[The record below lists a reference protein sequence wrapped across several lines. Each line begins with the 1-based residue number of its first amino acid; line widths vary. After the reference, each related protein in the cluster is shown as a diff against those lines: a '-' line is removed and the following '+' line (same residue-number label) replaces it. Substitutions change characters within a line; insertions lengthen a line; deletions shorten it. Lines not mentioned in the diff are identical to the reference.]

1 MSRTLP
7 DVCAPGN
14 VTSAPSRGFSGMI
27 IPNGVIRDSLPFVIF
42 FLGPWHTR
50 SSGDE
55 ATPRPAPDSE
65 RCNNRLWRHS
75 TGVVEY
81 GHVSREVAFLKI
93 DHQRGVLMELANRR
107 LLLFGLSLCLQLTE
121 ASIARARAQ
130 SESDQTPATPAQSKK
145 LDRKATKEMGPAY
158 GSWLTDEVPEIIT
171 DAERRAFLQLSTNEE
186 RQQFI
191 EIFWDRRNPEPDSP
205 VNSYREEHY
214 RRLAYADEHFSSGIT
229 GRKTDRGR
237 IYILWG
243 APDEIESHPTG
254 GTYDRPMT
262 QGGGSTTTYPWELWR
277 YRHLEGIGENI
288 EIEFVDP
295 TGSGEYRITRD
306 PCEKDALSHVPGAGQ
321 SLSEQLGQST
331 RAGRFTNSNATTC
344 PVPLGG
350 TSAGMN
356 EFDNLDRFFRVQ
368 HAPEHF
374 KDLAEKVSSRI
385 AANQLRFEYRADFMR
400 ATSNTVLVPITVQLR
415 NRDLSFQGK
424 QGMQSAVLD
433 LYGRISDPGGRVVQT
448 FEDVISRDFPESLFQ
463 SSLELYSIYQKIV
476 PLRSGLYRL
485 DLVIKDTQS
494 GNIGV
499 MNAAL
504 RVPRFE
510 EEKLDASSLVLAD
523 QIELVATSQIG
534 GGQFVLG
541 AYKVRPRLSQE
552 FSSTDKLGI
561 YLQLYNL
568 KLDEATHKTKVAV
581 AYRITKN
588 QREVWQGVETPD
600 HLHQGG
606 EQLTIERFLP
616 VNSLPPGRY
625 TIEVTALDL
634 LTNETVIRTADFT
647 VKPAPPRSDGSIPSP
662 AS

>member
-1 MSRTLP
+1 ME
-7 DVCAPGN
+7 
-14 VTSAPSRGFSGMI
+14 VT
-27 IPNGVIRDSLPFVIF
+27 
-42 FLGPWHTR
+42 
-50 SSGDE
+50 
-55 ATPRPAPDSE
+55 
-65 RCNNRLWRHS
+65 
-75 TGVVEY
+75 
-81 GHVSREVAFLKI
+81 
-93 DHQRGVLMELANRR
+93 NRR
-107 LLLFGLSLCLQLTE
+107 LLLFGFCLCLLLT
-121 ASIARARAQ
+121 AGSVTRAQ
-130 SESDQTPATPAQSKK
+130 SESEQTRASNAQSKK
-145 LDRKATKEMGPAY
+145 QNRKATKEMGPAY
-158 GSWLTDEVPEIIT
+158 GTWLKDEVPEIIT

-191 EIFWDRRNPEPDSP
+191 EIFWDRRNPEQDSP
-205 VNSYREEHY
+205 VNSYKEEHY
-214 RRLAYADEHFSSGIT
+214 RRLAYADEHFSSGII

-243 APDEIESHPTG
+243 PPDEIESHPTG
-254 GTYDRPMT
+254 GTYDRPIS
-262 QGGGSTTTYPWELWR
+262 QGGGSTSTYPWELWR

-295 TGSGEYRITRD
+295 TGSGEYHITSD
-306 PCEKDALSHVPGAGQ
+306 PCEKDALSHVPGAGA

-331 RAGRFTNSNATTC
+331 RAGRFTNSNGTTC

-350 TSAGMN
+350 ITAGLN
-356 EFDNLDRFFRVQ
+356 EFDNLDRYFRVQ

-385 AANQLRFEYRADFMR
+385 VANQLRFEYRADFLR

-424 QGMQSAVLD
+424 QGMHSAVLD

-448 FEDVISRDFPESLFQ
+448 FEDVISRDFPDSLFQ
-463 SSLELYSIYQKIV
+463 SSLDLYSIYQKSV
-476 PLRSGLYRL
+476 PLRSRLYRL

-494 GNIGV
+494 GNVGV

-523 QIELVATSQIG
+523 QIEFVASNQIG
-534 GGQFVLG
+534 AGQFVLG

-552 FSSTDKLGI
+552 FSSNDKLGI

-568 KLDEATHKTKVAV
+568 KVDEASHKTKVAV

-588 QREVWQGVETPD
+588 QEEVWHGVETAD

-616 VNSLPPGRY
+616 VNSLAPGRY
-625 TIEVTALDL
+625 TIEVTAIDL

-647 VKPAPPRSDGSIPSP
+647 VKPAPTKPNTSVPPP